1 MSVVDLELPNGGRG
15 GGVLIQRGNAVV
27 NYQMVWNTKP
37 PPKSKRVWGS
47 SHMKF

>member
-15 GGVLIQRGNAVV
+15 EGGVLIQRGDAVV

-37 PPKSKRVWGS
+37 PLRAKGS
-47 SHMKF
+47 GDPPT